1 MWDAQPGEV
10 DHVAI
15 VEQEV
20 QVERPRSPPQS
31 TFAALDRY
39 EGPPLADGE
48 ASLTLRVT
56 LRPLTR
62 TLTDPET
69 EQYRQSLM
77 KRLEGL
83 SGVRIRT

>member
-1 MWDAQPGEV
+1 M
-10 DHVAI
+10 AI
-15 VEQEV
+15 VTAGEKTYDEV
-20 QVERPRSPPQS
+20 LAELRTVESPAPA

-77 KRLEGL
+77 KRLESL